1 MLESLVNH
9 FIYYPEPDWIATP
22 DRLGMEA
29 EEVHLTPEPGVQLHA
44 WFFPHPRPLASLLFC
59 HGNAGNAS
67 HRLENVFYLLQIG
80 FQVLLFDYR
89 GYGHSSGQP
98 SEAGLYSD
106 AFAAWSHL
114 AARAG
119 KLDAPLVIFGRS
131 LGGAVAVDLATRLKG
146 ERRDAG
152 VGLVVESTF
161 TSIRTLARLIFPLP
175 MPELPVKYD
184 SLAKIGQI
192 QMPLLAIHGE
202 EDELIPFADGRR
214 LFDTAPEPKTWFP
227 IPHAGHND
235 TYIVGGEAY
244 FRRLAAFARDL
255 PGPNRSTDSR
265 RDNRYKR

>member
-1 MLESLVNH
+1 MLESMVNR
-9 FIYYPEPDWIATP
+9 FIYYPEPDWIVTP

-29 EEVHLTPEPGVQLHA
+29 EEVYLTPEPGVQLHA
-44 WFFPHPRPLASLLFC
+44 WFFPHPSPLASLLFC

-67 HRLENVFYLLQIG
+67 HRLENVFYLLQSG

-98 SEAGLYSD
+98 SEAGLYRD
-106 AFAAWSHL
+106 AFAAWSYL

-119 KLDAPLVIFGRS
+119 NLGAPLVIFGRS

-152 VGLVVESTF
+152 VGLIVESTF

-175 MPELPVKYD
+175 LPELPVKYD

-192 QMPLLAIHGE
+192 QKPLLAIHGE

-214 LFDTAPEPKTWFP
+214 LFDAAPEPKTWFP
-227 IPHAGHND
+227 IPRASHND

-255 PGPNRSTDSR
+255 SNIIKNTDSR
-265 RDNRYKR
+265 RDNRKEK